1 MLPLAVCAGL
11 SSIGLLIM
19 AWANSVE
26 LAVAGY
32 AFFGLASMTFLSLHN
47 GQTLRVLP
55 KPQNR
60 GRDMGLF
67 NLTNTV
73 PSLIIPWM
81 TLAMVPAFGF
91 GGLFFVLAA
100 LVGIA
105 TVLLAQMSY
114 RR

>member
-1 MLPLAVCAGL
+1 MAL
-11 SSIGLLIM
+11 SKDIQAAI
-19 AWANSVE
+19 V
-26 LAVAGY
+26 GY

-55 KPQNR
+55 RPQNR
-60 GRDMGLF
+60 GRDMGVF

-73 PSLIIPWM
+73 PSLIIPWL
-81 TLAMVPAFGF
+81 TLAMVPTFGF
-91 GGLFFVLAA
+91 GGLFFVLAG

-105 TVLLAQMSY
+105 SLLLAQMSY